1 MNREYIARQLP
12 GFRVDARGSSLEDF
26 VFFGDFSANIAMDQD
41 YESTSNAPTAGEH
54 PVALCHAGCALLM
67 SWGSSLSGRVW

>member
-26 VFFGDFSANIAMDQD
+26 VFFGDFPRISRWIRTMRAPVMRQRLGNIQWHYATPGAR
-41 YESTSNAPTAGEH
+41 S
-54 PVALCHAGCALLM
+54 
-67 SWGSSLSGRVW
+67 

>member
-1 MNREYIARQLP
+1 
-12 GFRVDARGSSLEDF
+12 